1 MRFSSLR
8 SATVKR
14 SNLCIKFLTSKFIY
28 DPCITR
34 ANFLYKLAQT
44 VINGTFFSV
53 NLFVPHRLTN
63 PTVKTIIKNGQN
75 IFLSFI
81 ITIKGKINFECD
93 N

>member
-14 SNLCIKFLTSKFIY
+14 SNPCIKFLTSKFIY

-63 PTVKTIIKNGQN
+63 PTVKKNN
-75 IFLSFI
+75 KKRAKHLFVIYYYHK
-81 ITIKGKINFECD
+81 TEN
-93 N
+93 